1 MFFSNDENQ
10 SQENPRHLHPTFSY
24 KPKPALQLISQNARL
39 DPTGRASITHQK
51 PGNPEDVPLV
61 PSASDLVYDPSDPE
75 ADWSGLVQKNPHK
88 KHIHNHIAMREGIER
103 NEYGIISK
111 EERKE
116 WAQKRAPTDP
126 SVSKSAGTLVLGG
139 IDNPEDRYKTS
150 YNRFVNQERTS
161 KDQLTLEKRQN
172 PVKKIEDPSQSKSL
186 AYQQQQQQLFLD
198 SNNAYHGTT
207 SSNPSASFSS
217 RGMFSGKSS
226 LLSGIGEKL
235 ISDSS
240 IPEYHQER
248 QSRPNEHYRNLITE
262 NYKPYPGKFF
272 LFSYCFV
279 LSLFFFLG
287 FTGVKKTY

>member
-1 MFFSNDENQ
+1 MFFSNDESQ

-39 DPTGRASITHQK
+39 DPTGRASIAQQK
-51 PGNPEDVPLV
+51 PGNPDDVPLV
-61 PSASDLVYDPSDPE
+61 PSASDLVYDPSDPA

-103 NEYGIISK
+103 TEYGIISK

-116 WAQKRAPTDP
+116 WAQKRGPTDP
-126 SVSKSAGTLVLGG
+126 SFSKTAGTLVLGG
-139 IDNPEDRYKTS
+139 IDDPDERYKTS

-186 AYQQQQQQLFLD
+186 AYQQQQQFLACND
-198 SNNAYHGTT
+198 AFHGST
-207 SSNPSASFSS
+207 SSNPSTSFSS
-217 RGMFSGKSS
+217 RGLFSGKSS

-235 ISDSS
+235 VTDPA

-248 QSRPNEHYRNLITE
+248 QSRPNEHYRNLITD
-262 NYKPYPGKFF
+262 NYKPYPGNVFSLVSRWFF
-272 LFSYCFV
+272 YL
-279 LSLFFFLG
+279 LFLG
-287 FTGVKKTY
+287 YTGVKKPY